1 VSYLLDTSVLLWA
14 VAARHKLNARC
25 VDLLSSKSATLYLSS
40 ATAWELGIKY
50 ALGKLPIHVEPADFV
65 PEVMRGMDL
74 TALDITCA
82 HAVEAGRLP
91 GHHRDPFDRMLI
103 AQARLEGL
111 TLLTG
116 DRVFGRYKVEQVFC
130 GR

>member
-1 VSYLLDTSVLLWA
+1 VNYLLDTSVLLWA

-25 VDLLSSKSATLYLSS
+25 VELLSSKSASLYLSS
-40 ATAWELGIKY
+40 ATAWELGIKH
-50 ALGKLPIHVEPADFV
+50 ALGKLQMHIEPAEFV
-65 PEVMRGMDL
+65 PEVIRGLDL

-82 HAVEAGRLP
+82 HGVEAGRLP

-116 DRVFGRYKVEQVFC
+116 DRVFGKYQVEQMFC